1 MAFPA
6 ERLSMT
12 DILRIATRKSPL
24 AVWQAEFVA
33 DRLRELHPGLR
44 VELVRMSTRGDRI
57 LDVPLAKIG
66 GKGLFLKELE
76 EGLLDGRA
84 DIAVHSMKDVPA
96 EITPDLQLPV
106 IPARGDPCDAF
117 VSPRYPNLQALPR
130 GARVG
135 TASLRRQCQIRAQR
149 PDLLV
154 ETLRGSVNTRLRK
167 LDEGEFDAI
176 ILAAAGLQR
185 LEMQDRITHRMT
197 PEESLPAVGQG
208 ALGIQ
213 CRMNDPRVEALIAPL
228 DHTLSHIRVAA
239 ERALNRTLEGSCQ
252 IPIGAYA
259 ELNGDTL
266 YLRGLVGST
275 DGSRIVR
282 GEMSGPAVDADSLG
296 TRLGRELLARGAGDI
311 LRQVLAEQGDDAGRE
326 SGS

>member
-1 MAFPA
+1 MS
-6 ERLSMT
+6 E
-12 DILRIATRKSPL
+12 IIRIATRRSPL

-33 DRLRELHPGLR
+33 ERLQILHPGLV
-44 VELVRMSTRGDRI
+44 VELVKMTTRGDRI

-76 EGLLDGRA
+76 QGLMDGRA

-96 EITPDLQLPV
+96 EVTPELQIPV
-106 IPARGDPCDAF
+106 IPERADPCDAF
-117 VSPRYPNLQALPR
+117 VSSRFPDLKSLPE

-135 TASLRRQCQIRAQR
+135 TASLRRQCQIRLAR
-149 PDLLV
+149 PDLQV
-154 ETLRGSVNTRLRK
+154 ETLRGSVQTRLRK

-185 LEMQDRITHRMT
+185 LHMRDRIRYRVP
-197 PEESLPAVGQG
+197 PEEMLPAVGQG

-228 DHTLSHIRVAA
+228 DDTLSHIRVSA
-239 ERALNRTLEGSCQ
+239 ERALNRKLEGSCQ

-259 ELNGDTL
+259 ELEGDNL
-266 YLRGLVGST
+266 HLRGLVGSP
-275 DGSRIVR
+275 DGKNVVR
-282 GEMSGPAVDADSLG
+282 GEIRGPAVDADALG
-296 TRLGRELLARGAGDI
+296 TRLGEDLLARGAGDI
-311 LRQVLAEQGDDAGRE
+311 LRALMAEQENEQDSE
-326 SGS
+326 ST